1 MPLARAALTKR
12 VRYVLGL
19 FGPHTNEFETDLHR
33 GTIQALSL
41 LPLFSFYIAVV
52 FHPVVF
58 SSIRKMEIFF
68 SKLFIPF
75 IPCFSFFIFARY
87 FRIIIPRY
95 GNIFVKFS
103 RLFSFNEKTFR
114 FSFYSNR
121 IEKWKYFVI
130 YFPSSDSNTI
140 KESLLF
146 LFLME
151 ETFITLLFKNDKTM
165 RISATIQR
173 KQIIYEAP
181 PRI

>member
-87 FRIIIPRY
+87 FRIIIPRVE
-95 GNIFVKFS
+95 IFLLNFRDYFPLMRRHFVFFS
-103 RLFSFNEKTFR
+103 L
-114 FSFYSNR
+114 YSNR

-140 KESLLF
+140 KGSLLF
-146 LFLME
+146 P
-151 ETFITLLFKNDKTM
+151 
-165 RISATIQR
+165 S
-173 KQIIYEAP
+173 
-181 PRI
+181 

>member
-1 MPLARAALTKR
+1 MHNSLGAPRPCRFNETRTLRLRAFRPAYEWVWNR
-12 VRYVLGL
+12 SPSGND
-19 FGPHTNEFETDLHR
+19 PSS
-33 GTIQALSL
+33 LSL

-140 KESLLF
+140 KGSLLF
-146 LFLME
+146 P
-151 ETFITLLFKNDKTM
+151 
-165 RISATIQR
+165 S
-173 KQIIYEAP
+173 
-181 PRI
+181 